1 MKTRVGFPLILA
13 AAASAGLVLTAQSW
27 LPAALKLLTHSVSGS
42 AEEQGAD
49 STAADPY
56 QAQLREA
63 AARRAKDPAWKPAC
77 QEVAKIQ
84 IGDPSRPGALRN
96 YCLNRAGDILACF
109 APAKA
114 RAPGS
119 QSPDASAPG
128 DPATAGGALRVYS
141 PDGQLRHTWPLA
153 IQPEAVAVAP
163 DDTIYVGGSG
173 KVLKLD
179 PAGKVLAG
187 VPTPVADAE
196 VSISSELEEMIKQS
210 ARQTGNSFETE
221 RTQMRATL
229 QRRRADVTGLAVTE
243 RDVFVAV
250 PAPNDFT
257 YRVYRFTR
265 DLTEPKLIVEK
276 LRGCCGQM
284 DIQTHEDHLWIAHNA
299 RHSVECR
306 DRDGQLLRKF
316 GKAGRV
322 KAGDFGGC
330 CEPKNLRVLA
340 NGEILAAE
348 SGPPTCI
355 KRFSAEGRFLEV
367 LASDEGPGDCVRVTV
382 APSPD
387 GTRYY
392 LLDTTRD
399 AIRVFAKKG

>member
-13 AAASAGLVLTAQSW
+13 AAGGACLVLTAQSW
-27 LPAALKLLTHSVSGS
+27 LPAALKVLTHTVSGL
-42 AEEQGAD
+42 AEEQAVE
-49 STAADPY
+49 SAAADPY
-56 QAQLREA
+56 QARLREA
-63 AARRAKDPAWKPAC
+63 AARRAKDPAWKPTS

-96 YCLNRAGDILACF
+96 FCLNRAGEILACF
-109 APAKA
+109 VPA
-114 RAPGS
+114 RARVPGS
-119 QSPDASAPG
+119 EMSDESAAG
-128 DPATAGGALRVYS
+128 NKAATGGTLRVYS
-141 PDGQLRHTWPLA
+141 PDGLLRHTRPLD

-196 VSISSELEEMIKQS
+196 VSISTELEEMIKQS
-210 ARQTGNSFETE
+210 AQQTGRPFEEE
-221 RTQMRATL
+221 RARML
-229 QRRRADVTGLAVTE
+229 DNLKRRRADVTGLAVTE

-265 DLTEPKLIVEK
+265 DLTEPALIVEK

-284 DIQTHEDHLWIAHNA
+284 DIQTHAGNLWIAHNA
-299 RHSVECR
+299 RHTVECR
-306 DRDGQLLRKF
+306 DREGQLLRKF

-322 KAGDFGGC
+322 KAEDFGGC
-330 CEPKNLRVLA
+330 CEPKNLRILA
-340 NGEILAAE
+340 NGELLAAE

-382 APSPD
+382 AAGPD
-387 GTRYY
+387 GSRFY

>member
-13 AAASAGLVLTAQSW
+13 AVAGAGLVLTAQSW
-27 LPAALKLLTHSVSGS
+27 LPAAVKLLTHSVSGS
-42 AEEQGAD
+42 AEEQAAE
-49 STAADPY
+49 SAAADPY

-63 AARRAKDPAWKPAC
+63 AARRAKDPAWKPTC

-96 YCLNRAGDILACF
+96 YCLNRAGKILACF

-114 RAPGS
+114 RVPGS
-119 QSPDASAPG
+119 EMSGESAPG
-128 DPATAGGALRVYS
+128 HTAAAGGALRVYS
-141 PDGQLRHTWPLA
+141 PDGQLRHTWPLD

-179 PAGKVLAG
+179 STGKVLAG

-210 ARQTGNSFETE
+210 AQQTGRPFEEE
-221 RTQMRATL
+221 RARML
-229 QRRRADVTGLAVTE
+229 DNLKRRRADVTGLAVTG

-265 DLTEPKLIVEK
+265 DLTEPALIVEK

-284 DIQTHEDHLWIAHNA
+284 DIQTHEDNLWIAHNA
-299 RHSVECR
+299 RHTVECR

-322 KAGDFGGC
+322 RAEDFGGC
-330 CEPKNLRVLA
+330 CEPKNLRVLTS
-340 NGEILAAE
+340 GEILAAE

-367 LASDEGPGDCVRVTV
+367 LASDEGPGDCVRVTI

-387 GTRYY
+387 GTRFY

>member
-1 MKTRVGFPLILA
+1 MKPRVRFSLILA
-13 AAASAGLVLTAQSW
+13 AAAGACLVLTAQNW
-27 LPAALKLLTHSVSGS
+27 LPAALKLLTHSVGRL
-42 AEEQGAD
+42 AEEQAAD
-49 STAADPY
+49 SPAADPY
-56 QAQLREA
+56 QVQLREA
-63 AARRAKDPAWKPAC
+63 AARRAKDPAWKPTC

-96 YCLNRAGDILACF
+96 YCLNRAGEILACF

-114 RAPGS
+114 RVPGS
-119 QSPDASAPG
+119 ENPDASAPEA
-128 DPATAGGALRVYS
+128 PATAGGALRVYS
-141 PDGQLRHTWPLA
+141 PEGQLRHTWPLA

-163 DDTIYVGGSG
+163 DGTIYVGGSG

-179 PAGKVLAG
+179 PTGKVLAS
-187 VPTPVADAE
+187 VPTPVAEAE
-196 VSISSELEEMIKQS
+196 VAISSELEEMIKQS
-210 ARQTGNSFETE
+210 ARQIGRSFEEE
-221 RTQMRATL
+221 RTQMLATL

-265 DLTEPKLIVEK
+265 DLTEPTLIVEK

-284 DIQTHEDHLWIAHNA
+284 DIQTHQDNLWIAHNA
-299 RHSVECR
+299 RHTVECR

-322 KAGDFGGC
+322 KAEDFGGC

-340 NGEILAAE
+340 NGEILA
-348 SGPPTCI
+348 GPPTCI

-367 LASDEGPGDCVRVTV
+367 LASNEGPGDCVRVTV

>member
-1 MKTRVGFPLILA
+1 MKPRISLSLILIVV
-13 AAASAGLVLTAQSW
+13 ASAGLALSATSW
-27 LPAALKLLTHSVSGS
+27 LPTVVRWFSHDSRP
-42 AEEQGAD
+42 AE
-49 STAADPY
+49 SY

-63 AARRAKDPAWKPAC
+63 AERRAKDPAWKPIC

-84 IGDPSRPGALRN
+84 VGDPSRPGALRN
-96 YCLNRAGDILACF
+96 YAVNRAGEILACV
-109 APAKA
+109 APT
-114 RAPGS
+114 RAGVPGVDPAS
-119 QSPDASAPG
+119 VPTSSGASAG
-128 DPATAGGALRVYS
+128 GGALRVYS
-141 PDGQLRHTWPLA
+141 PEGQLRQTWPLN

-163 DDTIYVGGSG
+163 DDTLYVGGSG
-173 KVLKLD
+173 KVLQLD
-179 PAGKVLAG
+179 PSGQVRRSA
-187 VPTPVADAE
+187 PTPVADAE
-196 VSISSELEEMIKQS
+196 VSLSPEVEEMVKQE
-210 ARQTGNSFETE
+210 ARRTGRHPQDE
-221 RTQMRATL
+221 RAKL
-229 QRRRADVTGLAVTE
+229 LVSLESRRADVTGLAVTE

-265 DLTEPKLIVEK
+265 DLTEPTLIVEK

-284 DIQTHEDHLWIAHNA
+284 DIQSHNDELWIAHNA
-299 RHSVECR
+299 RHTVECR

-316 GKAGRV
+316 GKSGRV
-322 KAGDFGGC
+322 RAEDFGGC

-367 LASDEGPGDCVRVTV
+367 LALNETPGDCVRVTV

-387 GTRYY
+387 GSRFY
-392 LLDTTRD
+392 LLDTSRD
-399 AIRVFAKKG
+399 AIRVFAKKD